1 VRTTAIFFAAALA
14 ACATSGT
21 EPTVTFSLAA
31 TQRNAGQNG
40 SAIIGPL
47 GDRAAMRIKVT
58 GVPPWV
64 VRPVQLYTFVYA
76 GTCARHA
83 EPPAYALNDVVNA
96 GLFSN
101 NSITGPFFLSKTI
114 PATMASLQSRP
125 HALVIRTSAADGNVD
140 LFCGD
145 LPR

>member
-1 VRTTAIFFAAALA
+1 MRTTTILLAAALV
-14 ACATSGT
+14 ACATTGA
-21 EPTVTFSLAA
+21 EPTVTFPLTA

-47 GDRAAMRIKVT
+47 GDRTAMRITVT

-64 VRPVQLYTFVYA
+64 VRPVQFYTFVYA
-76 GTCARHA
+76 GTCAQHA
-83 EPPAYALNDVVNA
+83 EPPAHALNDVVSA

-101 NSITGPFFLSKTI
+101 NAITGPFFLSKTV

-145 LPR
+145 VPR

>member
-1 VRTTAIFFAAALA
+1 MRTTTILIAATLV
-14 ACATSGT
+14 ACATTGT
-21 EPTVTFSLAA
+21 EPTVTFALAA
-31 TQRNAGQNG
+31 APRNAGRNA

-47 GDRAAMRIKVT
+47 GEQTAMRITVT

-64 VRPVQLYTFVYA
+64 ARPVQLYTFVYP

-83 EPPAYALNDVVNA
+83 EPPAYALNEVVSA

-101 NSITGPFFLSKTI
+101 NGITGPFFLGKTV

-145 LPR
+145 VPR